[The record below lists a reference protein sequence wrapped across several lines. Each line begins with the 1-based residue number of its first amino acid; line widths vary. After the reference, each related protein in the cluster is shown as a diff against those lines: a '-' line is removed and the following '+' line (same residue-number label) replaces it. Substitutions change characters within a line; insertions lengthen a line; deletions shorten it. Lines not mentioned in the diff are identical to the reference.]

1 MSLEGCDL
9 VFLQV
14 FYSPAQLA
22 QAVACSYQ
30 DTDSAIVGDYRGGG
44 MERAM
49 RCIYKNLDDV
59 IILPE
64 EVVYKYITPNEDLE
78 ELVFV
83 SQPEIDRHLTLTATV
98 STNVTVTVTVR
109 VTVTVTYVSITITV
123 TICILNVIVTSFT
136 SIDIFLPSTININV
150 SITTN
155 SSTVVLTLTCPVVSV
170 S

>member
-83 SQPEIDRHLTLTATV
+83 SQPELDRHLTLTATV
-98 STNVTVTVTVR
+98 SSKVTVSVTVRITVNVTVAVTF
-109 VTVTVTYVSITITV
+109 TTYVSITITV
-123 TICILNVIVTSFT
+123 TICILNVTVTSFT
-136 SIDIFLPSTININV
+136 SIDIFLPS
-150 SITTN
+150 
-155 SSTVVLTLTCPVVSV
+155 
-170 S
+170 

>member
-1 MSLEGCDL
+1 ML
-9 VFLQV
+9 VILQV

-22 QAVACSYQ
+22 QAVAGSYQ
-30 DTDSAIVGDYRGGG
+30 DPDSAIVGDYRGGG
-44 MERAM
+44 MARAM

-98 STNVTVTVTVR
+98 SRR
-109 VTVTVTYVSITITV
+109 V
-123 TICILNVIVTSFT
+123 
-136 SIDIFLPSTININV
+136 LPIMTD
-150 SITTN
+150 
-155 SSTVVLTLTCPVVSV
+155 LL
-170 S
+170 